1 MAVTPLPAD
10 DWQPERPRTLVDHAL
25 DIIMSAAAR
34 GLILPGE
41 RLTEKELGELLNM
54 SRVPIREAL
63 RILESQGVVT
73 NEPYKG
79 IRLMQIDKQTL
90 DNVLDVR
97 ATLETLAATRAIQRG
112 HNTGRHLARLESA
125 INEMGLMKDRGDSY
139 GFASA
144 DTAFHRTLCELAD
157 NPTLLALWQ
166 SISRQ
171 LTVIFGLSTLGK
183 SMDEIIEEHRTLV
196 SIFALGHT
204 AATEAAIREH
214 VLTQPFEIDFDAII
228 KQRRAVKAEY
238 KA

>member
-1 MAVTPLPAD
+1 MALAPTHD

-25 DIIMSAAAR
+25 DVIMSAAAR

-79 IRLMQIDKQTL
+79 IRLMQINKQTL

-97 ATLETLAATRAIQRG
+97 ATLETLAATRAIQQ
-112 HNTGRHLARLESA
+112 GRNGGKHLARLEGA
-125 INEMGLMKDRGDSY
+125 INEMRLMRDRGDAY

-144 DTAFHRTLCELAD
+144 DTAFHRILCELAE

-183 SMDEIIEEHRTLV
+183 SMDEIIDEHAKLV
-196 SIFALGHT
+196 SIFAIGHL

-214 VLTQPFEIDFDAII
+214 VLTQPFEVDFDAII
-228 KQRRAVKAEY
+228 AKRRAIRNAHASE
-238 KA
+238 